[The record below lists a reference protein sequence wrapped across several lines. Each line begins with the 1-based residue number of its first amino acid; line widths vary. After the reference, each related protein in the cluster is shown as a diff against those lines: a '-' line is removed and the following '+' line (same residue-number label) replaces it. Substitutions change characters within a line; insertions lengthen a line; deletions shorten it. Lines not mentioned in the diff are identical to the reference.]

1 MFDALASLR
10 VRTRE
15 KHRQLEGHGI
25 FSRMMAC
32 DLSLDEYGKF
42 LATLATFYGGVEP
55 MIFARLDRHRY
66 APLYRRRLHLLCADL
81 HTLGRPV
88 PVASSV
94 LHPPPRLDAA
104 LLGMIYAIEG
114 SAHGGQRI
122 AVHCRKV
129 LGEPA
134 LPAMRYVSELSPLD
148 GGIWAKILDAL
159 RTDLACETDVDCAIA
174 GVSCVFD
181 GLIAADL

>member
-10 VRTRE
+10 VRARE
-15 KHRQLEGHGI
+15 KHRRLEGHGI

-42 LATLATFYGGVEP
+42 LTALAAFYGGVEP
-55 MIFARLDRHRY
+55 MILARLDGHRY
-66 APLYRRRLHLLCADL
+66 APLYRRRLHLLGADL
-81 HTLGRPV
+81 QALGCPV

-94 LHPPPRLDAA
+94 RHPPPCLDAA

-129 LGEPA
+129 LGVPA

-148 GGIWAKILDAL
+148 GGVWEKILAAL
-159 RTDLACETDVDCAIA
+159 RTDLACEADVDCAIA

-181 GLIAADL
+181 GLIATDL